1 MRLVIGKGNWMTRSR
16 TLATLLCM
24 CLACSGCKSGE
35 ERSAHAT
42 ASGPLRLQ
50 VFGDAPELN
59 AYKDLI
65 AAFQASAPDVK
76 VELIPVAT
84 QKDHMA
90 KLASSLP
97 DGDPPD
103 LFLINF
109 RRYGQFA
116 AQGVLEPLGPRLTER
131 GRFREEDF
139 YEPAI
144 EAFRYDGTLVCA
156 PRNTS
161 SLAVYYNRTLFK
173 EAGLPL
179 PGAAWTWA
187 EFLTAAKALTRD
199 TNGDGKSDVYGLGFE
214 PALIRLAPF
223 VWQAGGDLV
232 DDLQRP
238 TRFMLDEPK
247 AREALNFVRSWQA
260 THKVVPP
267 LIENESE
274 DLESRF
280 ARGGLGMFLES
291 RRYTAA
297 LRTVRGLDWDV
308 APLPRH
314 ERAATVLHADAYC
327 MAKRS
332 KLKDAAYRFLEFAL
346 NPEGAGIISRS
357 GRIVP
362 TRKTVAEGPDFL
374 DPNAPPRSA
383 RIFIDSIAN
392 VRRTPSIA
400 AWNEIEAR
408 ADPLVEEWFFSAAP
422 PRKSLGQ
429 NLGEATQELFE
440 KPIR

>member
-1 MRLVIGKGNWMTRSR
+1 
-16 TLATLLCM
+16 M
-24 CLACSGCKSGE
+24 CLAWSGCKSGQ

-50 VFGDAPELN
+50 IVADSPEID
-59 AYKDLI
+59 AYKALI

-76 VELIPVAT
+76 VELIPVAS

-90 KLASSLP
+90 GLAASLP
-97 DGDPPD
+97 AGDPPD

-116 AQGVLEPLGPRLTER
+116 AEGVLEPLGPRLIER

-144 EAFRYDGTLVCA
+144 EAFRHDGTLVCA
-156 PRNTS
+156 PRNVS
-161 SLAVYYNRTLFK
+161 SLVVYYNRKLFE

-179 PGAAWTWA
+179 PGDAWTWA
-187 EFLTAAKALTRD
+187 EFLDAAKALTRD
-199 TNGDGKSDVYGLGFE
+199 TNYGLGFE
-214 PALIRLAPF
+214 PTLIRLAPF

-232 DDLQRP
+232 DDLHRP

-247 AREALNFVRSWQA
+247 AREALDFVRSWHA

-297 LRTVRGLDWDV
+297 LRTVSGLDWDV

-314 ERAATVLHADAYC
+314 EKAATVLHADAYC

-346 NPEGAGIISRS
+346 DTEGAGIISRS

-400 AWNEIEAR
+400 AWNEIETR